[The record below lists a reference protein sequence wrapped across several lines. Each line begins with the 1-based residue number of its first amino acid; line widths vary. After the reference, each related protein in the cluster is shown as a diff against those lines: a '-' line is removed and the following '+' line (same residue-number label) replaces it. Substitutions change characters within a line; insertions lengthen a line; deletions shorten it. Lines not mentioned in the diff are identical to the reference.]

1 VTAIEIINEIE
12 HLAPEERERIASYL
26 RSAAEPRT
34 LAGGELADLAG
45 MLPGLTNP
53 AEVQALKQ
61 QIAAGFYGSHA

>member
-1 VTAIEIINEIE
+1 
-12 HLAPEERERIASYL
+12 LAW
-26 RSAAEPRT
+26 
-34 LAGGELADLAG
+34 